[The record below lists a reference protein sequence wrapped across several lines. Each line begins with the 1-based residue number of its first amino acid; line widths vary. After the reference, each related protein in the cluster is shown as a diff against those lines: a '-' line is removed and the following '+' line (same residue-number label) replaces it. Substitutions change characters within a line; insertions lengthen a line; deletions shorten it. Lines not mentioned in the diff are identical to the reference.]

1 VSIWKGRAARS
12 GICLVLWLASGAYL
26 LPFVDRGWIA
36 HDDGM
41 LGQAAERV
49 MAGELPHR
57 DFYDPYTGG
66 LTYLH
71 ALGLKILGVRLL
83 SLRWV
88 LFAATLA
95 WVPVVY
101 FLATRFVPPVSA
113 ALVTAVAV
121 TWSLPNY
128 FASMP
133 SYYNL
138 FLATFGTAALFRH
151 IERGGRRWL
160 VLAGFCGGLSF
171 LVKSVGIFFVVAG
184 GLFLLFRAQIQS
196 HGDAEADVR
205 PSAGFLLLEAAG
217 CLGLVVALVSML
229 GERRTVMDVLHFVV
243 PFTAVVT
250 VLLWCEW
257 REGRGGLQTRIR
269 RAWAL
274 LGPFAAGA
282 IAPVAIF
289 LLPFTA
295 TGSLNA
301 FSEGV
306 FLALERRFG
315 QAERALPEVGDM
327 VWALPYGAALVAV
340 ALGPLCGSLRE
351 VCARRGSHSG
361 PGRAERAKRYWQ
373 PAKGVAGISR
383 AALLAG
389 LHARWSAIAA
399 VAAGLALLAGLA
411 TLDQTSS
418 YLALWNSVRF
428 LPLFVMLAGCVLL
441 VGRPLARSSPRREQT
456 FLLLV
461 VMAAIGMVQF
471 PFSAPIYF
479 CYTAPILALAAVP
492 VASLGARPLHLT
504 MLLGYLAFAVM
515 SLNVGYAW
523 NIGVVHQS
531 GYAVTDARPLT
542 RSRLRIP
549 PDDAFEYLGLVSAI
563 RTRIR
568 TGEYV
573 FATPDCPEV
582 YFLSGTRNPT
592 GDLYEFLR
600 SPRRAVTETLE
611 LIEHHHINLI
621 VINRTPFFSG
631 PVDPALE
638 MALESRFPHSAVVG
652 RFVVRW
658 RV

>member
-1 VSIWKGRAARS
+1 
-12 GICLVLWLASGAYL
+12 
-26 LPFVDRGWIA
+26 
-36 HDDGM
+36 
-41 LGQAAERV
+41 
-49 MAGELPHR
+49 
-57 DFYDPYTGG
+57 
-66 LTYLH
+66 
-71 ALGLKILGVRLL
+71 
-83 SLRWV
+83 
-88 LFAATLA
+88 
-95 WVPVVY
+95 
-101 FLATRFVPPVSA
+101 
-113 ALVTAVAV
+113 
-121 TWSLPNY
+121 
-128 FASMP
+128 MP

-151 IERGGRRWL
+151 IEGGGRRWL
-160 VLAGFCGGLSF
+160 VLAGCCGGLSF
-171 LVKSVGIFFVVAG
+171 LVKSVGIFFLVAG

-196 HGDAEADVR
+196 RRDAEVDDR
-205 PSAGFLLLEAAG
+205 PSKGFLLLETAG
-217 CLGLVVALVSML
+217 CLGLIMALVAML
-229 GERRTVMDVLHFVV
+229 GERRTVMDVLHFVIPV
-243 PFTAVVT
+243 TAVVT

-282 IAPVAIF
+282 ITPLAIF
-289 LLPFTA
+289 LVPFFA
-295 TGSLNA
+295 TGSLDFFA
-301 FSEGV
+301 DGV
-306 FLALERRFG
+306 FGALERRFG
-315 QAERALPEVGDM
+315 QAERALPQVEDM
-327 VWALPYGAALVAV
+327 AWALPYGAALVAV
-340 ALGPLCGSLRE
+340 ALGR
-351 VCARRGSHSG
+351 
-361 PGRAERAKRYWQ
+361 
-373 PAKGVAGISR
+373 
-383 AALLAG
+383 
-389 LHARWSAIAA
+389 HARWSLIAA
-399 VAAGLALLAGLA
+399 LAAGLGLLAGLA
-411 TLDQTSS
+411 TIDQPSS

-441 VGRPLARSSPRREQT
+441 LARPLAVSSPKREQT
-456 FLLLV
+456 FLLVAVL
-461 VMAAIGMVQF
+461 AAIDMVQF

-479 CYTAPILALAAVP
+479 SYTAPMLALAAVP

-523 NIGVVHQS
+523 NIGVIHQA
-531 GYAVTDARPLT
+531 GYAVTDTRPLT

-600 SPRRAVTETLE
+600 GPRRGVTETLE
-611 LIEHHHINLI
+611 LLEHHHINLI
-621 VINRTPFFSG
+621 VINRAPHFSG
-631 PVDPALE
+631 PIDPALE
-638 MALESRFPHSAVVG
+638 MALESRFPHSEMVG

>member
-1 VSIWKGRAARS
+1 VSFWKGRAARS
-12 GICLVLWLASGAYL
+12 GICLVLWLGAGAYL

-66 LTYLH
+66 LAYLH
-71 ALGLKILGVRLL
+71 ALGFKILGVRLV
-83 SLRWV
+83 SLRWL
-88 LFAATLA
+88 LFTATLA

-101 FLATRFVPPVSA
+101 FLAARFVPPISA

-121 TWSLPNY
+121 AWSVPNY

-138 FLATFGTAALFRH
+138 FLATFGTTALFRH
-151 IERGGRRWL
+151 IEGGGRRWL
-160 VLAGFCGGLSF
+160 VLAGCCGGLSF
-171 LVKSVGIFFVVAG
+171 LMKSVGIFFLVSG

-196 HGDAEADVR
+196 RRDAEVDDR
-205 PSAGFLLLEAAG
+205 PSTGFLLLETAG
-217 CLGLVVALVSML
+217 CLGLITALVAML
-229 GERRTVMDVLHFVV
+229 GERRTVMDVLHFVI
-243 PFTAVVT
+243 PITAVVT

-282 IAPVAIF
+282 IAPVGIF
-289 LLPFTA
+289 LVPFIT
-295 TGSLNA
+295 TGSLDA
-301 FSEGV
+301 FADGV
-306 FLALERRFG
+306 FGALERRFG
-315 QAERALPEVGDM
+315 QAERPLPGMGDM
-327 VWALPYGAALVAV
+327 VWALPYGAALAAA
-340 ALGPLCGSLRE
+340 ALGPLCGSLR
-351 VCARRGSHSG
+351 
-361 PGRAERAKRYWQ
+361 KW
-373 PAKGVAGISR
+373 SR
-383 AALLAG
+383 IAAL
-389 LHARWSAIAA
+389 
-399 VAAGLALLAGLA
+399 AAGLGLSTGLA
-411 TLDQTSS
+411 TIDQPSS

-428 LPLFVMLAGCVLL
+428 LPLFVMLAGSVLL
-441 VGRPLARSSPRREQT
+441 LGRPLAVSSPKREQA
-456 FLLLV
+456 FLLVAVL
-461 VMAAIGMVQF
+461 AAIGMLQF

-479 CYTAPILALAAVP
+479 SYTAPMLALAAIP

-523 NIGVVHQS
+523 NIGVVHQAR
-531 GYAVTDARPLT
+531 YAVTDTRPLT

-563 RTRIR
+563 RTRTR

-600 SPRRAVTETLE
+600 GPRRGVNETLE

-621 VINRTPFFSG
+621 VINRAPHFSG
-631 PVDPALE
+631 PIDPALE
-638 MALESRFPHSAVVG
+638 MALESRFPHSEMVG

>member
-1 VSIWKGRAARS
+1 MSFWKGRAARL
-12 GICLVLWLASGAYL
+12 GICLVLWLATGAYL

-66 LTYLH
+66 LAYLH
-71 ALGLKILGVRLL
+71 ALGFKILGVRLV
-83 SLRWV
+83 SLRW
-88 LFAATLA
+88 LLLAATLA

-101 FLATRFVPPVSA
+101 FLAARFVSPISA

-121 TWSLPNY
+121 AWSVPNY

-138 FLATFGTAALFRH
+138 FLAAFGTAALFRH

-160 VLAGFCGGLSF
+160 VLAGCCGGLSF
-171 LVKSVGIFFVVAG
+171 LVKSVGIFFLVAG

-196 HGDAEADVR
+196 RRDAEVDDR
-205 PSAGFLLLEAAG
+205 PSTGFLVLETAG
-217 CLGLVVALVSML
+217 CLGLIMALVAML
-229 GERRTVMDVLHFVV
+229 GERRTVMDVLHFVI
-243 PFTAVVT
+243 PITAVVT

-289 LLPFTA
+289 LVPFIT
-295 TGSLNA
+295 TGSLDSFAN
-301 FSEGV
+301 GV
-306 FLALERRFG
+306 FGALERRFG
-315 QAERALPEVGDM
+315 QAERPLPEIGDM

-340 ALGPLCGSLRE
+340 ALGR
-351 VCARRGSHSG
+351 
-361 PGRAERAKRYWQ
+361 
-373 PAKGVAGISR
+373 
-383 AALLAG
+383 
-389 LHARWSAIAA
+389 HARWSLIAA
-399 VAAGLALLAGLA
+399 PAAGLGLLAGLA
-411 TLDQTSS
+411 TIDLPSS

-441 VGRPLARSSPRREQT
+441 LARPLAVSSPKREQA
-456 FLLLV
+456 FLLLLV
-461 VMAAIGMVQF
+461 LAAIGMVQF

-479 CYTAPILALAAVP
+479 SYTAPMLALAAVP

-515 SLNVGYAW
+515 SLNIGYAW
-523 NIGVVHQS
+523 NIGVVHQA
-531 GYAVTDARPLT
+531 GYAVTDTRPLT

-600 SPRRAVTETLE
+600 GPRRGVTETLE

-621 VINRTPFFSG
+621 VINRAPHFSG

-638 MALESRFPHSAVVG
+638 MALESRFPHSEMVG

>member
-1 VSIWKGRAARS
+1 
-12 GICLVLWLASGAYL
+12 LVLWLAIGAYL

-57 DFYDPYTGG
+57 DFDDPYTGG

-71 ALGLKILGVRLL
+71 ALGMKILGVRLV
-83 SLRWV
+83 SLRWL

-101 FLATRFVPPVSA
+101 FLTTRFVPPVSA

-196 HGDAEADVR
+196 RRDAEADVR
-205 PSAGFLLLEAAG
+205 PSTGFLLLETAG
-217 CLGLVVALVSML
+217 CLGLVAALVSML
-229 GERRTVMDVLHFVV
+229 SERRTVMDVLHFVV
-243 PFTAVVT
+243 PLTAVAT

-257 REGRGGLQTRIR
+257 REGRGSVQTRIR
-269 RAWAL
+269 GAWAL

-289 LLPFTA
+289 LLPFIA
-295 TGSLNA
+295 TGSVNA

-315 QAERALPEVGDM
+315 QAERALPEVRDM
-327 VWALPYGAALVAV
+327 AWALPYGAALLAV

-351 VCARRGSHSG
+351 FC
-361 PGRAERAKRYWQ
+361 
-373 PAKGVAGISR
+373 
-383 AALLAG
+383 
-389 LHARWSAIAA
+389 ARWSLIAA
-399 VAAGLALLAGLA
+399 LAAGLALLAGLA
-411 TLDQTSS
+411 TLDQPSS

-428 LPLFVMLAGCVLL
+428 LPLLVMLAGCVLL
-441 VGRPLARSSPRREQT
+441 LGRPLALSSPRREQA

-523 NIGVVHQS
+523 NIGVIHQS
-531 GYAVTDARPLT
+531 GYAVTDARPMT

-611 LIEHHHINLI
+611 LIDHHHINLI

-631 PVDPALE
+631 PIDPALE

>member
-1 VSIWKGRAARS
+1 
-12 GICLVLWLASGAYL
+12 
-26 LPFVDRGWIA
+26 
-36 HDDGM
+36 M
-41 LGQAAERV
+41 
-49 MAGELPHR
+49 
-57 DFYDPYTGG
+57 
-66 LTYLH
+66 
-71 ALGLKILGVRLL
+71 
-83 SLRWV
+83 
-88 LFAATLA
+88 
-95 WVPVVY
+95 
-101 FLATRFVPPVSA
+101 
-113 ALVTAVAV
+113 
-121 TWSLPNY
+121 
-128 FASMP
+128 
-133 SYYNL
+133 
-138 FLATFGTAALFRH
+138 
-151 IERGGRRWL
+151 
-160 VLAGFCGGLSF
+160 
-171 LVKSVGIFFVVAG
+171 KSVGIFFLVAG

-196 HGDAEADVR
+196 RRDAEADNR
-205 PSAGFLLLEAAG
+205 PSTGFLLLETAG
-217 CLGLVVALVSML
+217 CLVLVMALVAML

-243 PFTAVVT
+243 PLTAVVA

-257 REGRGGLQTRIR
+257 REGRGDFKTRIR

-289 LLPFTA
+289 LVPFTA
-295 TGSLNA
+295 TGSLDA
-301 FSEGV
+301 VADGV
-306 FLALERRFG
+306 FGALERRFG
-315 QAERALPEVGDM
+315 QAERALPELGDM
-327 VWALPYGAALVAV
+327 VWALPYGAALVAI
-340 ALGPLCGSLRE
+340 AL
-351 VCARRGSHSG
+351 
-361 PGRAERAKRYWQ
+361 
-373 PAKGVAGISR
+373 
-383 AALLAG
+383 G
-389 LHARWSAIAA
+389 LHARWSVVAA
-399 VAAGLALLAGLA
+399 LAAGLALLAGLA
-411 TLDQTSS
+411 TLDQQSS

-441 VGRPLARSSPRREQT
+441 VGRPLALSSPRREQA

-568 TGEYV
+568 SGEYV
-573 FATPDCPEV
+573 YATPDCPEV

-600 SPRRAVTETLE
+600 DPRRGVTETLE

-621 VINRTPFFSG
+621 VINRMPFFSG
-631 PVDPALE
+631 PIDPALE
-638 MALESRFPHSAVVG
+638 MALESRFPQSAVVG

>member
-1 VSIWKGRAARS
+1 
-12 GICLVLWLASGAYL
+12 L
-26 LPFVDRGWIA
+26 
-36 HDDGM
+36 
-41 LGQAAERV
+41 
-49 MAGELPHR
+49 
-57 DFYDPYTGG
+57 
-66 LTYLH
+66 
-71 ALGLKILGVRLL
+71 
-83 SLRWV
+83 

-101 FLATRFVPPVSA
+101 FLAARFVSPIGA

-121 TWSLPNY
+121 AWSVPNY

-160 VLAGFCGGLSF
+160 ALAGCCGALSF
-171 LVKSVGIFFVVAG
+171 LVKSVGIFFLVAG
-184 GLFLLFRAQIQS
+184 GLFLLFREQIQS
-196 HGDAEADVR
+196 RRDAYADDR
-205 PSAGFLLLEAAG
+205 PSTGFLLLETAG
-217 CLGLVVALVSML
+217 CLGLVIALVAML

-243 PFTAVVT
+243 PITAVVT

-274 LGPFAAGA
+274 LGPFSAGA

-289 LLPFTA
+289 LVPFIA
-295 TGSLNA
+295 TGSLHA
-301 FSEGV
+301 FSDGV
-306 FLALERRFG
+306 FLALQRRFG
-315 QAERALPEVGDM
+315 QAERALPEVADM

-340 ALGPLCGSLRE
+340 AFD
-351 VCARRGSHSG
+351 
-361 PGRAERAKRYWQ
+361 RY
-373 PAKGVAGISR
+373 
-383 AALLAG
+383 
-389 LHARWSAIAA
+389 ARWSLIAA
-399 VAAGLALLAGLA
+399 AAAGLGLLAGLA
-411 TLDQTSS
+411 TVDQPSS

-428 LPLFVMLAGCVLL
+428 LPLFVMLAGCIVLL
-441 VGRPLARSSPRREQT
+441 RRPLAISSPRREQA

-461 VMAAIGMVQF
+461 VLAAIGMVQF
-471 PFSAPIYF
+471 PFSAPVYF
-479 CYTAPILALAAVP
+479 SYTAPMLALAVVP

-523 NIGVVHQS
+523 NIGVVHQA
-531 GYAVTDARPLT
+531 GYAVTETSPLA

-549 PDDAFEYLGLVSAI
+549 PDDAFEFLGLVSAI
-563 RTRIR
+563 RTRVR
-568 TGEYV
+568 AGEYV

-600 SPRRAVTETLE
+600 GPQRGVMETLQ

-621 VINRTPFFSG
+621 VINRAPHFSG
-631 PVDPALE
+631 PIDPALE
-638 MALESRFPHSAVVG
+638 TALESRFPHSEMVG

>member
-1 VSIWKGRAARS
+1 VSITRVTV
-12 GICLVLWLASGAYL
+12 CLVLWLAAGAYL

-57 DFYDPYTGG
+57 DFDDPYTGG
-66 LTYLH
+66 LTYMH

-83 SLRWV
+83 SLRWL

-101 FLATRFVPPVSA
+101 FLAARFVPPVSA
-113 ALVTAVAV
+113 ALVTALAV

-184 GLFLLFRAQIQS
+184 GLFLLFQAQVQS
-196 HGDAEADVR
+196 HRDAEADVR
-205 PSAGFLLLEAAG
+205 PSTGFLLLETAG
-217 CLGLVVALVSML
+217 CLGLIVALVSML
-229 GERRTVMDVLHFVV
+229 GERRTVMDILHFVV
-243 PFTAVVT
+243 PLAAVAT

-274 LGPFAAGA
+274 LGPFAVGA

-289 LLPFTA
+289 LVPFVA

-301 FSEGV
+301 FSDGV

-315 QAERALPEVGDM
+315 QAERALPEIWDM
-327 VWALPYGAALVAV
+327 AWALPYGAALVAV
-340 ALGPLCGSLRE
+340 ALGR
-351 VCARRGSHSG
+351 
-361 PGRAERAKRYWQ
+361 
-373 PAKGVAGISR
+373 
-383 AALLAG
+383 
-389 LHARWSAIAA
+389 HARWSLVAA
-399 VAAGLALLAGLA
+399 LAAGLGLLAALA
-411 TLDQTSS
+411 TIDRPSS

-441 VGRPLARSSPRREQT
+441 LGRPLAVSSTRRQQA

-461 VMAAIGMVQF
+461 MLAAIGLVQF

-479 CYTAPILALAAVP
+479 CYTAPMLALAVAP

-515 SLNVGYAW
+515 SLNVGYVW
-523 NIGVVHQS
+523 NIGVVHQP
-531 GYAVTDARPLT
+531 GYPVTGNRPL
-542 RSRLRIP
+542 SRARLHIP
-549 PDDAFEYLGLVSAI
+549 SDDAFEYLGLVSTI

-568 TGEYV
+568 AGEYV
-573 FATPDCPEV
+573 YATPDCPEV

-600 SPRRAVTETLE
+600 RPRRGVTDTLE
-611 LIEHHHINLI
+611 LIEHNHINLI
-621 VINRTPFFSG
+621 VINRAPHFSG
-631 PVDPALE
+631 PIDPALE

-658 RV
+658 RA

>member
-1 VSIWKGRAARS
+1 MSIWKGRAFRF
-12 GICLVLWLASGAYL
+12 GICLVLWLATGAL
-26 LPFVDRGWIA
+26 FLPFVDRGWIA

-83 SLRWV
+83 SLRWL

-101 FLATRFVPPVSA
+101 FLATRFVPPVGA

-133 SYYNL
+133 SVLQPVPRDVRSRCPVSSHRAGRSPLAGPGRLLRRSVVSREVRGDL
-138 FLATFGTAALFRH
+138 FCRCRRPVPVVSSADPEPWGC
-151 IERGGRRWL
+151 GGRRS
-160 VLAGFCGGLSF
+160 AEHGFSPARSSRLSWPGHGT
-171 LVKSVGIFFVVAG
+171 SVDVG
-184 GLFLLFRAQIQS
+184 RAT
-196 HGDAEADVR
+196 HGDGRIALCR
-205 PSAGFLLLEAAG
+205 PA
-217 CLGLVVALVSML
+217 
-229 GERRTVMDVLHFVV
+229 H
-243 PFTAVVT
+243 
-250 VLLWCEW
+250 
-257 REGRGGLQTRIR
+257 GRGDRPPLVRVARGPRRFAKTRIR

-289 LLPFTA
+289 LLPFIA

-315 QAERALPEVGDM
+315 QAERALPEVRDM
-327 VWALPYGAALVAV
+327 VWALPYGAALVAI
-340 ALGPLCGSLRE
+340 AL
-351 VCARRGSHSG
+351 
-361 PGRAERAKRYWQ
+361 
-373 PAKGVAGISR
+373 
-383 AALLAG
+383 G

-399 VAAGLALLAGLA
+399 VAAALGLLAGLA

-441 VGRPLARSSPRREQT
+441 VCRPLALSSPRRQQA

-461 VMAAIGMVQF
+461 VMAAIGLVQF

-479 CYTAPILALAAVP
+479 CYTAPILALAAAP
-492 VASLGARPLHLT
+492 VASPGARPLHLT

-531 GYAVTDARPLT
+531 AYAVTDARPLT

-549 PDDAFEYLGLVSAI
+549 PDDAFESLGLVSAI
-563 RTRIR
+563 RTRIVPGS
-568 TGEYV
+568 TC

-631 PVDPALE
+631 PIDPALE
-638 MALESRFPHSAVVG
+638 MALASHFPHSVVVG

>member
-1 VSIWKGRAARS
+1 VSIWKGRALRS
-12 GICLVLWLASGAYL
+12 GICLVLCLATGAYL

-57 DFYDPYTGG
+57 DFDDPYTGG

-83 SLRWV
+83 SLRWL

-101 FLATRFVPPVSA
+101 FLAARFVPPISA
-113 ALVTAVAV
+113 ALVTALAV

-171 LVKSVGIFFVVAG
+171 LMKSVGIFFVVAG
-184 GLFLLFRAQIQS
+184 GLFLLFHAQVQS
-196 HGDAEADVR
+196 NRDAEADGR
-205 PSAGFLLLEAAG
+205 PSTGFLLLEAAG
-217 CLGLVVALVSML
+217 CLGLIIALVSML
-229 GERRTVMDVLHFVV
+229 GERRTVMDILHFVV
-243 PFTAVVT
+243 PLAAVAT

-257 REGRGGLQTRIR
+257 REGRGDLQTRIR

-289 LLPFTA
+289 LVPFIA
-295 TGSLNA
+295 TGSLSA
-301 FSEGV
+301 FSDGV
-306 FLALERRFG
+306 FFALERRFG
-315 QAERALPEVGDM
+315 QAERALPEIRDM
-327 VWALPYGAALVAV
+327 AWALPYGAALVAV
-340 ALGPLCGSLRE
+340 ALGR
-351 VCARRGSHSG
+351 H
-361 PGRAERAKRYWQ
+361 GRWFL
-373 PAKGVAGISR
+373 I
-383 AALLAG
+383 AALAAG
-389 LHARWSAIAA
+389 QGLIAA
-399 VAAGLALLAGLA
+399 LA
-411 TLDQTSS
+411 TIDQPSS

-428 LPLFVMLAGCVLL
+428 LPLFAMLAGCVLL
-441 VGRPLARSSPRREQT
+441 LGRPLAVSSTRRQQV

-461 VMAAIGMVQF
+461 MLAAIGLVQF

-479 CYTAPILALAAVP
+479 CYTAPMLALAVAP

-504 MLLGYLAFAVM
+504 MLLGYLTFAVM

-523 NIGVVHQS
+523 NIGVVHQP
-531 GYAVTDARPLT
+531 GYPVILARLP
-542 RSRLRIP
+542 RARIRIP
-549 PDDAFEYLGLVSAI
+549 SDDTFEYLGLVSAI
-563 RTRIR
+563 RTRVR

-573 FATPDCPEV
+573 YATPDCPEV
-582 YFLSGTRNPT
+582 YFLSGARNPT

-600 SPRRAVTETLE
+600 RPRRGVTDTLA
-611 LIEHHHINLI
+611 LIEHNHVNLI
-621 VINRTPFFSG
+621 VINRAPHFSG
-631 PVDPALE
+631 PIDPALE

-658 RV
+658 RA

>member
-1 VSIWKGRAARS
+1 MSIWKGRAARS
-12 GICLVLWLASGAYL
+12 GICLVLWLATGAYL

-83 SLRWV
+83 SLRWL

-101 FLATRFVPPVSA
+101 FLATRFVPPMSA

-151 IERGGRRWL
+151 IERGGRGWL

-171 LVKSVGIFFVVAG
+171 LVKSVGIFFVVAV

-196 HGDAEADVR
+196 HGDAEVDLR
-205 PSAGFLLLEAAG
+205 PSTGFLLLEAAG
-217 CLGLVVALVSML
+217 CLGLVMALVSML

-243 PFTAVVT
+243 PLTAVTT
-250 VLLWCEW
+250 VVLWCEW

-289 LLPFTA
+289 LLPFIA

-340 ALGPLCGSLRE
+340 ALG
-351 VCARRGSHSG
+351 
-361 PGRAERAKRYWQ
+361 
-373 PAKGVAGISR
+373 
-383 AALLAG
+383 
-389 LHARWSAIAA
+389 LHARWSVIAA

-441 VGRPLARSSPRREQT
+441 LGRPLALSSPRREQA

-461 VMAAIGMVQF
+461 VLAAIGMVQF

-479 CYTAPILALAAVP
+479 CYTAPIVALAAVP

-631 PVDPALE
+631 PIDPALE

-658 RV
+658 RI

>member
-12 GICLVLWLASGAYL
+12 GICLVLWLATGAYL

-83 SLRWV
+83 SLRWL

-95 WVPVVY
+95 WVPVIY
-101 FLATRFVPPVSA
+101 FLATRFVPPMSA

-151 IERGGRRWL
+151 IERGGRGWL

-196 HGDAEADVR
+196 HGDAEIDLR
-205 PSAGFLLLEAAG
+205 PSTGFLLLEAAG
-217 CLGLVVALVSML
+217 CLGLVMALVSLL

-243 PFTAVVT
+243 PLTAVAT
-250 VLLWCEW
+250 VVLWCEW

-289 LLPFTA
+289 LLPFIA

-340 ALGPLCGSLRE
+340 ALG
-351 VCARRGSHSG
+351 
-361 PGRAERAKRYWQ
+361 
-373 PAKGVAGISR
+373 
-383 AALLAG
+383 
-389 LHARWSAIAA
+389 LHARWSVIAA

-441 VGRPLARSSPRREQT
+441 LGRPLALSSPRREQA

-461 VMAAIGMVQF
+461 VLAAIGMVQF

-479 CYTAPILALAAVP
+479 CYTAPMLALAAVP

-504 MLLGYLAFAVM
+504 MLLGYLALAVM

-531 GYAVTDARPLT
+531 AYAVTDARPLT

-631 PVDPALE
+631 PIDPALE

>member
-1 VSIWKGRAARS
+1 VSFWQGRAARS
-12 GICLVLWLASGAYL
+12 GICLILWLATGAYL

-57 DFYDPYTGG
+57 DFDDPYTGG
-66 LTYLH
+66 LAYLH
-71 ALGLKILGVRLL
+71 ALGFKILGVRLV
-83 SLRWV
+83 SLRW
-88 LFAATLA
+88 LLLAATLA

-101 FLATRFVPPVSA
+101 FLATRFVPPMSA
-113 ALVTAVAV
+113 ALVTTVAVA
-121 TWSLPNY
+121 WSVPNY

-151 IERGGRRWL
+151 VERGGRRWL
-160 VLAGFCGGLSF
+160 VLAGCCGGLSF
-171 LVKSVGIFFVVAG
+171 LVKSVGIFFLVAG

-196 HGDAEADVR
+196 RPDAYADDR
-205 PSAGFLLLEAAG
+205 PSTGFLLLETAG
-217 CLGLVVALVSML
+217 CLGLIMALVAML

-243 PFTAVVT
+243 PITAAVT

-289 LLPFTA
+289 LVPFIA
-295 TGSLNA
+295 TGSLHA
-301 FSEGV
+301 FSDGV

-315 QAERALPEVGDM
+315 QAERALPEVADM

-340 ALGPLCGSLRE
+340 AF
-351 VCARRGSHSG
+351 
-361 PGRAERAKRYWQ
+361 ERH
-373 PAKGVAGISR
+373 
-383 AALLAG
+383 ALWNL
-389 LHARWSAIAA
+389 IAA
-399 VAAGLALLAGLA
+399 PAAGLGLLAGLA
-411 TLDQTSS
+411 TIDQPSS

-428 LPLFVMLAGCVLL
+428 LPLFVMLAGCILL
-441 VGRPLARSSPRREQT
+441 LRRPVSVSSPKREQA
-456 FLLLV
+456 FLLLGV
-461 VMAAIGMVQF
+461 LAAIGMVQF
-471 PFSAPIYF
+471 PFSAPVYF
-479 CYTAPILALAAVP
+479 SYTAPMLALAAVP
-492 VASLGARPLHLT
+492 VASLGARRLHLT

-523 NIGVVHQS
+523 NIGVVHQA
-531 GYAVTDARPLT
+531 GYAVTETSPLA

-549 PDDAFEYLGLVSAI
+549 TDDAFEVLGLVSAI
-563 RTRIR
+563 RTRVR

-600 SPRRAVTETLE
+600 GARRGVTETLE

-621 VINRTPFFSG
+621 VINRAPHFSG
-631 PVDPALE
+631 PIDPALE
-638 MALESRFPHSAVVG
+638 TALESRFPHSEMVG

-658 RV
+658 RI

>member
-1 VSIWKGRAARS
+1 MSIWKGRAARS
-12 GICLVLWLASGAYL
+12 GICLVLWLATGAYL

-49 MAGELPHR
+49 IAGELPHR

-196 HGDAEADVR
+196 HGDAKADVR
-205 PSAGFLLLEAAG
+205 PSTGFLLLEAAG
-217 CLGLVVALVSML
+217 CFGLVMALVSML

-243 PFTAVVT
+243 PLTAVAT

-257 REGRGGLQTRIR
+257 REGRGDLQTRIR

-282 IAPVAIF
+282 LAPVAIF

-295 TGSLNA
+295 TGSLNV

-340 ALGPLCGSLRE
+340 ALG
-351 VCARRGSHSG
+351 
-361 PGRAERAKRYWQ
+361 
-373 PAKGVAGISR
+373 
-383 AALLAG
+383 
-389 LHARWSAIAA
+389 LHARWSVIAA
-399 VAAGLALLAGLA
+399 VAAGLGLLAGLA

-441 VGRPLARSSPRREQT
+441 LGRPLALSSPRREQA

-461 VMAAIGMVQF
+461 ALAAIGMVQF

-631 PVDPALE
+631 LIDPALE
-638 MALESRFPHSAVVG
+638 MALESRFPYSVVVG

>member
-1 VSIWKGRAARS
+1 
-12 GICLVLWLASGAYL
+12 
-26 LPFVDRGWIA
+26 
-36 HDDGM
+36 
-41 LGQAAERV
+41 
-49 MAGELPHR
+49 
-57 DFYDPYTGG
+57 
-66 LTYLH
+66 
-71 ALGLKILGVRLL
+71 
-83 SLRWV
+83 
-88 LFAATLA
+88 
-95 WVPVVY
+95 
-101 FLATRFVPPVSA
+101 
-113 ALVTAVAV
+113 
-121 TWSLPNY
+121 
-128 FASMP
+128 
-133 SYYNL
+133 
-138 FLATFGTAALFRH
+138 
-151 IERGGRRWL
+151 
-160 VLAGFCGGLSF
+160 
-171 LVKSVGIFFVVAG
+171 
-184 GLFLLFRAQIQS
+184 
-196 HGDAEADVR
+196 
-205 PSAGFLLLEAAG
+205 
-217 CLGLVVALVSML
+217 
-229 GERRTVMDVLHFVV
+229 
-243 PFTAVVT
+243 
-250 VLLWCEW
+250 
-257 REGRGGLQTRIR
+257 
-269 RAWAL
+269 
-274 LGPFAAGA
+274 
-282 IAPVAIF
+282 VAIF
-289 LLPFTA
+289 LLPFIA
-295 TGSLNA
+295 TGSVNA

-315 QAERALPEVGDM
+315 QAERALPEVRDM
-327 VWALPYGAALVAV
+327 AWALPYGAALLAV

-351 VCARRGSHSG
+351 FC
-361 PGRAERAKRYWQ
+361 
-373 PAKGVAGISR
+373 
-383 AALLAG
+383 
-389 LHARWSAIAA
+389 ARWSLIAA
-399 VAAGLALLAGLA
+399 LAAGLALLAGLA
-411 TLDQTSS
+411 TLDQPSS

-428 LPLFVMLAGCVLL
+428 LPLLVMLAGCVLL
-441 VGRPLARSSPRREQT
+441 LGRPLALSSPRREQA

-523 NIGVVHQS
+523 NIGVIHQS
-531 GYAVTDARPLT
+531 GYAVTDARPMT

-611 LIEHHHINLI
+611 LIDHHHINLI

-631 PVDPALE
+631 PIDPALE

>member
-12 GICLVLWLASGAYL
+12 GICLVLWLATGAYL

-101 FLATRFVPPVSA
+101 FLATRFVPPMSA

-151 IERGGRRWL
+151 IERGGRGWL

-196 HGDAEADVR
+196 HGDAKADLR
-205 PSAGFLLLEAAG
+205 PSTGFLLLEAAG
-217 CLGLVVALVSML
+217 CLGLVMALVSLL
-229 GERRTVMDVLHFVV
+229 GQRRTVMDVLHFVV
-243 PFTAVVT
+243 PLTAVAT
-250 VLLWCEW
+250 VVLWCEW

-289 LLPFTA
+289 LLPFIA

-340 ALGPLCGSLRE
+340 ALG
-351 VCARRGSHSG
+351 
-361 PGRAERAKRYWQ
+361 
-373 PAKGVAGISR
+373 
-383 AALLAG
+383 
-389 LHARWSAIAA
+389 LHARWSVIAA
-399 VAAGLALLAGLA
+399 VAAGLGLLAGLA

-441 VGRPLARSSPRREQT
+441 IGRPLALSSPRREQA

-461 VMAAIGMVQF
+461 VLAAIGMVQF

-592 GDLYEFLR
+592 GDLYEFLL

-631 PVDPALE
+631 PIDPALE